1 VPRSVLLKAD
11 LHDRSSR
18 RAAQS
23 DNRHHLGLTPGT
35 RLGSYEIVA
44 PLGAGGMGEV
54 YRARDTRLER
64 DVAIKVLPSDVVAHP
79 DARVRFE
86 REARAVAALSHPN
99 ILAIHDFGEAN
110 GMVYAVMELLAGET
124 LRDALTHGALPA
136 RRATAYAIQM
146 AHGLAAAHDKGIV
159 HRDLKPENVFITPD
173 ERVKILDFGL
183 ARLELPSM
191 GEAQHTGAPTQ
202 SPTQPGVVLGTVGY
216 MAPEQVRGIVV
227 DSRADLFSFGAI
239 LYEMVMGARAFQ
251 RETTAETMTAIL
263 REDPPELTPD
273 RVAPAID
280 RIVRH
285 CLEKKPEARFRS
297 AHDLA
302 FALQAIAVPTSTA
315 ASTAHM
321 PTTSVRGQM
330 RGKAALM
337 AALAVMAAL
346 VIGIVVGRRLGN
358 NGAASETLEPPTF
371 RQLTFSRSPVPVAR
385 FTPDGQT
392 VIYSS
397 VSDGA
402 DPRLFLTRL
411 ETPGFTPLA
420 MPSATLFS
428 ISPAAELAIGLK
440 PQGGTRTEM
449 TLAQAPLF
457 GGAPRSILEGVR
469 FADWSPTGSGLA
481 IVRLAGSHQRLEF
494 PPGKVLYETEGEIG
508 SPRVSPAGDRVAF
521 LDWPVKDDD
530 RGSVAVVDLA
540 GARRTISS
548 SWEGV
553 SGLSWTPDG
562 REVWYSAAK
571 VGARYSLMG
580 TTLDGRE
587 RTIFRGPTGVIIRD
601 IAKDGR
607 ALLASNDRRAAVST
621 WRAGETAERDVTWLD
636 FSYARDI
643 SRDGQQLLMTY
654 NGEGSSPS
662 YDVYVRALSGGD
674 ATRIGEGQAQEFSP
688 DGRLVLSVIHG
699 PPSRVELLPIGPGE
713 SRVVDTGSVTVTDA
727 RWLPD
732 GRRLLIAGTEPGKG
746 VRAYLTDTSG
756 AAPRAITPAGV
767 TFANS
772 ALALSRDGAQ
782 VALRSPEGR
791 VMLYPVAGGEPVGV
805 KGLGANEMPLSWTA
819 DSRALFLLEGQP
831 PRRIVR
837 LDPASGRRELAS
849 EIHPADAGLIG
860 PTHVVIAPDA
870 RTFVANYMRVQGT
883 LYLVQGLK

>member
-1 VPRSVLLKAD
+1 
-11 LHDRSSR
+11 
-18 RAAQS
+18 
-23 DNRHHLGLTPGT
+23 
-35 RLGSYEIVA
+35 
-44 PLGAGGMGEV
+44 MGEV
-54 YRARDTRLER
+54 YRARDTKLER
-64 DVAIKVLPSDVVAHP
+64 HVAIKVLPADVVAHP
-79 DARVRFE
+79 DARARFE

-99 ILAIHDFGEAN
+99 ILAIHDFGEAT
-110 GMVYAVMELLAGET
+110 GTVYAVMELLAGET
-124 LRDALTHGALPA
+124 LRDALSHGALPA

-183 ARLELPSM
+183 ARLELPST

-239 LYEMVMGARAFQ
+239 LYEMVTGARAFQ

-263 REDPPELTPD
+263 REDPPEPTPD

-280 RIVRH
+280 RIIRH

-302 FALQAIAVPTSTA
+302 FALQAIAVTTSSTA
-315 ASTAHM
+315 STVNI
-321 PTTSVRGQM
+321 PTTVSGRQM
-330 RGKAALM
+330 RGKTVPMA
-337 AALAVMAAL
+337 AALAALAAL
-346 VIGIVVGRRLGN
+346 VVGFVVGRRLGN
-358 NGAASETLEPPTF
+358 NDAASEALQPPTF

-385 FTPDGQT
+385 FTPDGQM

-411 ETPGFTPLA
+411 ETPGFAPLA

-440 PQGGTRTEM
+440 PQGGRPSDM

-494 PPGKVLYETEGEIG
+494 PAGKVLYETEGEIG

-521 LDWPVKDDD
+521 LDWPVKNDD
-530 RGSVAVVDLA
+530 RGAVAVVDLT

-548 SWEGV
+548 NWEGV
-553 SGLSWTPDG
+553 SGLAWTPDG

-587 RTIFRGPTGVIIRD
+587 RAIFRGPTGVIIRD

-607 ALLASNDRRAAVST
+607 ALLTSNDRRAAVST
-621 WRAGETAERDVTWLD
+621 WRAEEAAERDVTWLD
-636 FSYARDI
+636 FSYVRDI
-643 SRDGQQLLMTY
+643 SRDGQRVLMTY
-654 NGEGSSPS
+654 NGEGSSPN
-662 YDVYVRALSGGD
+662 YDVYVRPLSGGD
-674 ATRIGEGQAQEFSP
+674 ATRIGEGEAQEFSP
-688 DGRLVLSVIHG
+688 DGRQVLSVIHG

-746 VRAYLTDTSG
+746 VRVYLTDIGG
-756 AAPRAITPAGV
+756 ATPRAITLAGV
-767 TFANS
+767 TFATS
-772 ALALSRDGAQ
+772 ALALSRDGTQ

-805 KGLGANEMPLSWTA
+805 KGLSADEMPLSWTA

-860 PTHVVIAPDA
+860 PSHVVIAPDA

-883 LYLVQGLK
+883 LYLVDGLK